1 MGAPLDWS
9 IGHYEETAEQLL
21 PASEAVIATAAL
33 QPGERVVDV
42 GCGTGNAALLAARA
56 GARVTGVDPAA
67 RLLDVA
73 RAGAAAEGLDATFV
87 SGEAAAIPLDDASAD
102 AVLSVFGVIF
112 APDAEAAAAEL
123 ARVRAPFGRIV
134 LSAWD
139 PDTAIVRMNGVA
151 ADAVRKALGA
161 PAGPL
166 GFAWHEPQALA
177 TLFAPHGLQVSVE
190 QHSLAF
196 TGPSAGEYLDR
207 GARTHPMAVFGLG
220 VLEQHGQAD
229 VVRARMLDLL
239 EDANEDPDGFRV
251 TGDYVIATVR
261 HE

>member
-9 IGHYEETAEQLL
+9 IGHYEDTAAQLL
-21 PASEAVIATAAL
+21 PASVALVAAAAL

-42 GCGTGNAALLAARA
+42 GCGTGNATLLAARA

-73 RAGAAAEGLDATFV
+73 RTAAAAAGLDATFV
-87 SGEAAAIPLDDASAD
+87 AGEAATIPLDDASAD

-123 ARVRAPFGRIV
+123 ARVRAPSGRIV

-139 PDTAIVRMNGVA
+139 PDGAIVRMTGVA
-151 ADAVRKALGA
+151 ADAVREAVGA
-161 PAGPL
+161 PAGPP
-166 GFAWHEPQALA
+166 GFAWHDRQALA
-177 TLFAPHGLQVSVE
+177 KLFAPHGLVVGVE
-190 QHSLAF
+190 RHSLVITAA
-196 TGPSAGEYLDR
+196 SAQAYLDQ
-207 GARTHPMAVFGLG
+207 GTRTHPLALAGIS
-220 VLEQHGQAD
+220 VLEQHGRAD
-229 VVRARMLDLL
+229 AVRARMRDLL
-239 EDANEDPDGFRV
+239 EDANEDPDAFRV
-251 TGDYVIATVR
+251 TADYIVAIV